1 MQPQNTCN
9 ENENII
15 IEASST
21 YCEEE
26 RAESICKESI
36 PETTTHGTK
45 IMGHLSN
52 KSTQKKH
59 RLTKIGTNKSVIVKR
74 MEYKLQHAQKTIK
87 RLKGKLKIHQQ
98 KNRRYKKKIVSLSLL
113 TKHLQNGRLLS
124 ESAAERIEVSM
135 YKH

>member
-1 MQPQNTCN
+1 MIKPDAVPTIFNSSLKANYNIHDTNEEMQPQNTCN

-36 PETTTHGTK
+36 PETTTQGTT

-59 RLTKIGTNKSVIVKR
+59 RQNIQRIRSKLNKLI
-74 MEYKLQHAQKTIK
+74 TF
-87 RLKGKLKIHQQ
+87 
-98 KNRRYKKKIVSLSLL
+98 KN
-113 TKHLQNGRLLS
+113 Q
-124 ESAAERIEVSM
+124 
-135 YKH
+135 